1 MIKEKSID
9 CYTFLKNITW
19 EFVIKMEVKK
29 EIDDSKEVENEHTNL
44 EDDRERKLPAWML
57 TSDETP
63 TQNEE
68 SAKSPPPNEDKEE
81 TTETAA
87 ATSVLIT
94 FFSYVLIK

>member
-1 MIKEKSID
+1 
-9 CYTFLKNITW
+9 
-19 EFVIKMEVKK
+19 MEVKK

-63 TQNEE
+63 IQNEE
-68 SAKSPPPNEDKEE
+68 SAKCPPPDEDKEE
-81 TTETAA
+81 TIETAA

-94 FFSYVLIK
+94 FFSYVFIK